1 MTSVEAGKID
11 QRREAGVRTRTRLM
25 DAALDL
31 LARRGED
38 GVTLREVT
46 DAAGANVSAVSY
58 HFGSLRSLYDAAIE
72 HALHRY
78 LDDQSEAVSELG
90 PESTLEELATAFA
103 RPMIRALTAG
113 GRDLAVIRIVARAG
127 LEPPEAWER
136 FDATFDRINA
146 SVLRVL
152 RARIPDVKDRD
163 LIFRTRCVAGM
174 LNWLALAPLG
184 ADLMTQSGTQIER
197 RLVPVLAGAFRGLN
211 HVAPGQTIQT
221 SA

>member
-1 MTSVEAGKID
+1 MEAGKID

-58 HFGSLRSLYDAAIE
+58 HFGSLQSLYDAAVE
-72 HALHRY
+72 HALEHY
-78 LDDQSEAVSELG
+78 LDDQSEAVNALG

-113 GRDLAVIRIVARAG
+113 GPDLAIIRIVARAG
-127 LEPPEAWER
+127 LDPPEAWGR

-152 RARIPDVKDRD
+152 RARTPGVKERE
-163 LIFRTRCVAGM
+163 LIFRTRWVAGM
-174 LNWLALAPLG
+174 VNWLALAPLG
-184 ADLMTQSGTQIER
+184 ADLMSQSGTQIER
-197 RLVPVLAGAFRGLN
+197 RPVPVLAGAFRG
-211 HVAPGQTIQT
+211 
-221 SA
+221 